1 MPKLPSS
8 LSARL
13 RQNSELVAAYAVV
26 LQAERNLEETGKG
39 DSSISNE
46 RLIYCR
52 ILGCLLEYAPGDRS
66 RGLVASEISGCGREQ
81 GKLLELGKWYYD
93 HFERILQ
100 AGAALQNLRNR
111 DPYAD
116 CPADA
121 NLPPPATQE
130 ESTKGPLL
138 GSHKLAHRMAK
149 RRDDRH
155 CQLTGGPDIHS
166 LVKYKWIEEKWLRE
180 EQDRNPV
187 PAQGYHILHQITAP
201 EDGDD
206 YSKTAWALIERLGFR
221 SILDE
226 LRGTGV
232 HRLENMMTMSP
243 FANRFFNSLNIWLS
257 PVDNEPNAYY
267 IKHDI
272 EHYEVLDLKLQKKV
286 VFSTKKP
293 GEWHLP
299 SPKYLEIHAAC
310 ARVAHFSGA
319 GDYINDRILAME

>member
-1 MPKLPSS
+1 
-8 LSARL
+8 
-13 RQNSELVAAYAVV
+13 
-26 LQAERNLEETGKG
+26 
-39 DSSISNE
+39 
-46 RLIYCR
+46 
-52 ILGCLLEYAPGDRS
+52 
-66 RGLVASEISGCGREQ
+66 
-81 GKLLELGKWYYD
+81 
-93 HFERILQ
+93 
-100 AGAALQNLRNR
+100 
-111 DPYAD
+111 
-116 CPADA
+116 
-121 NLPPPATQE
+121 
-130 ESTKGPLL
+130 
-138 GSHKLAHRMAK
+138 MAK

-187 PAQGYHILHQITAP
+187 SVQGCHILHQITAP

-206 YSKTAWALIERLGFR
+206 YSKSTWALIERLGFR
-221 SILDE
+221 RILDE

-257 PVDNEPNAYY
+257 PVDDEPNAYY

-272 EHYEVLDLKLQKKV
+272 EYYEVLDLKLQEKV
-286 VFSTKKP
+286 VFRTKKP
-293 GEWHLP
+293 DEWHLP

-319 GDYINDRILAME
+319 GDYINDRILAIE